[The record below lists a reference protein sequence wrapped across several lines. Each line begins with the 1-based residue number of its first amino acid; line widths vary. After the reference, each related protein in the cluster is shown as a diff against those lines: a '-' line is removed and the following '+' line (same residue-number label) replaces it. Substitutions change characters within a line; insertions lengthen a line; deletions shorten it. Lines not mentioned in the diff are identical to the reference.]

1 MRMKA
6 KTFVEEVTST
16 KGGTRAFNQECAIL
30 ELTELICR
38 VMQETGVGRAE
49 LARRLGK
56 TKGYV
61 TQLLDGR
68 ANMTLRTIAD
78 VFTALGRTIR
88 FDDGSGRDVVVRG
101 AKSSDSGRV
110 KRPSSRQLPAPIR
123 GTDAGF
129 PGRMGK
135 MAQQKRR

>member
-1 MRMKA
+1 MNG

-16 KGGTRAFNQECAIL
+16 EAGTRAFNQECAIL

-38 VMQETGVGRAE
+38 IMQETGVGRAE

-88 FDDGSGRDVVVRG
+88 FDDGSGRDVSARM
-101 AKSSDSGRV
+101 AKASNSGRSGL
-110 KRPSSRQLPAPIR
+110 PSSRRLQTPKK
-123 GTDAGF
+123 GD
-129 PGRMGK
+129 
-135 MAQQKRR
+135 RRPCSWKNG

>member
-1 MRMKA
+1 MNV
-6 KTFVEEVTST
+6 KTFVEEVAST
-16 KGGTRAFNQECAIL
+16 EEGKRAFNQECAIL

-38 VMQETGVGRAE
+38 IMEQTDVSRAE

-78 VFTALGRTIR
+78 VFTALGRTIH
-88 FDDGSGRDVVVRG
+88 FHDGSHGGQRARL
-101 AKSSDSGRV
+101 DS
-110 KRPSSRQLPAPIR
+110 KRTSGNSRRRPRPAAVTRP
-123 GTDAGF
+123 
-129 PGRMGK
+129 
-135 MAQQKRR
+135 